1 MKTKDGTEITVG
13 LKLRYTRKGLR
24 YIEEEVFAPNTPE
37 MKFERDNNYWEVK
50 DVSNSHFSC
59 IRVMPVTYYHRISDY
74 MEDCDISLFDK
85 GYIEIVPE
93 TYEHVFPKSIVI
105 KKRPDIHKFKMDHN
119 SLTVGIAKI
128 VIEQLEEYEANKQQR
143 LSHPELE
150 WFIGYTLAN
159 LSRSVTGKYIQTEM
173 EDAVRK
179 HRKAVSSTSSYS

>member
-13 LKLRYTRKGLR
+13 LKLRHTRKGLR
-24 YIEEEVFAPNTPE
+24 YIEEEVLAPNTPE
-37 MKFERDNNYWEVK
+37 MKFERDNNYWEVN
-50 DVSNSHFSC
+50 DVNEFNFSL
-59 IRVMPVTYYHRISDY
+59 IRVMPEGYDHRIVDYLECCEVSLLDDEY
-74 MEDCDISLFDK
+74 MEF
-85 GYIEIVPE
+85 VPE
-93 TYEHVFPKSIVI
+93 DYKHTFPDNIVI
-105 KKRPDIHKFKMDHN
+105 AKEPNVRRFKIEHN
-119 SLTVGIAKI
+119 SLKTGVAKI
-128 VIEQLEEYEANKQQR
+128 VIEQLEEYEANNQQR